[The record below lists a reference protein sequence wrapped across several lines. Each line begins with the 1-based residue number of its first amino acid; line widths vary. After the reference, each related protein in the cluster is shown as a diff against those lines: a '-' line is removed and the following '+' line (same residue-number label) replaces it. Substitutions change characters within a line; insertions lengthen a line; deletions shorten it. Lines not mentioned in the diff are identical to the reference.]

1 MTIIGQLLWFCLLS
15 FCLMIKDFSFVLMYH
30 VDPSQLL
37 SGADHLGSIWCMVFM
52 VLKGMFEQLVAFLL

>member
-37 SGADHLGSIWCMVFM
+37 SGADHLGSIWCMA
-52 VLKGMFEQLVAFLL
+52 LKGMFEQLVAFLL